1 MASILG
7 WEGWE
12 LGGPPRVMLACDD
25 IAADIAAC
33 AAAEE
38 PASDIRCSCLESPR
52 LCARDTAA
60 PGPMSLGPM
69 PKAPGRPPGIPGIP
83 PGIPGGAPP
92 GN

>member
-1 MASILG
+1 MRKLWSLVLDVYRKGSWRKIA
-7 WEGWE
+7 
-12 LGGPPRVMLACDD
+12 
-25 IAADIAAC
+25 IAADIAAW

-38 PASDIRCSCLESPR
+38 PASDIRCSCLESPK

-60 PGPMSLGPM
+60 PGPRSLGPM